1 MRLYR
6 KKKKFVLWGKKE
18 RKKRKKERKKEGI
31 QYSKGRKMLRIRKQ
45 KDETLQDTEEICPL
59 GKEKMKERIY

>member
-18 RKKRKKERKKEGI
+18 RKKDYNKLKEG
-31 QYSKGRKMLRIRKQ
+31 K
-45 KDETLQDTEEICPL
+45 C
-59 GKEKMKERIY
+59 